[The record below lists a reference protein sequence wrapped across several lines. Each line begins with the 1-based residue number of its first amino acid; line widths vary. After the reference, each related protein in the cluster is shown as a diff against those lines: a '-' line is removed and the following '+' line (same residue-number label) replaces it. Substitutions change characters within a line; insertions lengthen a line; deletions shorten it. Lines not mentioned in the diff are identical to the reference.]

1 MERFLKNIKIF
12 SFVSIIIICFYFL
25 IRILIFSYSDYDFL
39 EKLFGVLLLIG
50 ETYML
55 IHAFGY
61 MIHIFMLGSG
71 KKEPIKK
78 EIIPG
83 EEPSVA
89 IVVAARHEPKE
100 VVEGTIVT
108 FKNLDYPNKSIY
120 FLDDSSEQNYKDE
133 ADEIAKRHGIKVFR
147 RSERHGAKAGIIN
160 DFLKTMTEKYIAIF
174 DADQNPMPHFLN
186 EIIPIL
192 EADPKLAFVQTPQFY
207 TNIGESP
214 VAKGSAMQQAIFYEI
229 ICEGK
234 NASGSMFCCGTNVV
248 FRRDALLDV
257 GGFQEEF
264 ITEDFATSVELHM
277 KGWRSWYYNHV
288 IAFGMGPQTLP
299 AYFKQQS
306 RWAGGTISVFR
317 KVIVSF
323 LKNPFSLSPVQWW
336 EYFLAGS
343 YYFLGWAFFFLM
355 ICPIVFLLFNIP
367 SFFLA
372 PEIYLTVY
380 LPYFSLTFL
389 IFFASMKERHYN
401 FKQVYYGLIL
411 GTLSFPIL
419 MKAALYG
426 LLGKRMSFVI
436 TTKGKSET
444 IPFLYLWPYLIMI
457 GLNIAAIVYGI
468 IRLEDS
474 PYAISVNIFWA
485 FYHLFILSK
494 IFYFNQMPE
503 IGREEKA
510 RWVTLKN

>member
-1 MERFLKNIKIF
+1 MERILKNIK
-12 SFVSIIIICFYFL
+12 SFAVASIIIICLYFFL
-25 IRILIFSYSDYDFL
+25 RVLIFSYSDYNIL
-39 EKLFGVLLLIG
+39 EKFFSVLLLLG
-50 ETYML
+50 ETYIL
-55 IHAFGY
+55 IHALGF
-61 MIHIFMLGSG
+61 MLHIFMLGSE

-89 IVVAARHEPKE
+89 IVVAARHEPKD

-133 ADEIAKRHGIKVFR
+133 ADKIAERHGIKVFR

-174 DADQNPMPHFLN
+174 DADQNPMPHFLK

-207 TNIGESP
+207 SNIGENLITK
-214 VAKGSAMQQAIFYEI
+214 ASAMQQSLFFEI

-234 NASGSMFCCGTNVV
+234 NATGSMFCCGTNVI
-248 FRRDALLDV
+248 FRREALLDV
-257 GGFQEEF
+257 GGFEEEF
-264 ITEDFATSVELHM
+264 ITEDFATSVKLHM

-317 KVIVSF
+317 KIVFSF
-323 LKNPFSLSPVQWW
+323 LKNPFSLPLIQWW
-336 EYFLAGS
+336 EYFISGT
-343 YYFLGWAFFFLM
+343 YYFVGWAFFFLM

-372 PEIYLTVY
+372 PEVYLTIYV
-380 LPYFSLTFL
+380 PYFALTFL
-389 IFFASMKERHYN
+389 IFFVSMKERRYS
-401 FKQVYYGLIL
+401 FIQIYYGTIL
-411 GTLSFPIL
+411 GSLSFPIL
-419 MKAALYG
+419 MK
-426 LLGKRMSFVI
+426 
-436 TTKGKSET
+436 
-444 IPFLYLWPYLIMI
+444 
-457 GLNIAAIVYGI
+457 
-468 IRLEDS
+468 
-474 PYAISVNIFWA
+474 
-485 FYHLFILSK
+485 
-494 IFYFNQMPE
+494 
-503 IGREEKA
+503 
-510 RWVTLKN
+510 